1 MLAVLEGEYFPI
13 QHLLHPKIM
22 ESRLNLKEIF
32 KNISSILQF
41 KMGLS
46 HLAK

>member
-1 MLAVLEGEYFPI
+1 MLAVLEDEYFPI
-13 QHLLHPKIM
+13 RHLLHPKIM

-32 KNISSILQF
+32 KNISRILQF